1 MPEILSRDELARLFA
16 VARHAKSRSFLMAA
30 YGTGLRLSELC
41 HLRVRDID
49 SAADRMCIRVE
60 QGKGGKDRYV
70 PLAPDVLELLRAWW
84 QVGRPRQWVF
94 VAQSDAQQPLQPESA
109 QRWYRAACAHA
120 GITKRGGIHTLR
132 HCWATHLLEAGVDL
146 HSLSQWLG
154 HSQVSTTTRYLHLA
168 RPDVPDGA
176 RSQPLALLSQLAP
189 VIRQ

>member
-1 MPEILSRDELARLFA
+1 MGRPDRFSHARAHQHPDHQRRDDEPGKSKGCGHGCSPGRRLGQPACPARDQN
-16 VARHAKSRSFLMAA
+16 K
-30 YGTGLRLSELC
+30 
-41 HLRVRDID
+41 
-49 SAADRMCIRVE
+49 E

-84 QVGRPRQWVF
+84 HVGGPRQWLF

-154 HSQVSTTTRYLHLA
+154 HSQVSTTTRYLHLISPHA
-168 RPDVPDGA
+168 PDGA
-176 RSQPLALLSQLAP
+176 RSQPLALLSQLVP
-189 VIRQ
+189 SSRQ